1 MANVGN
7 LFVNFSG
14 NTKGLTKSLSSAKS
28 QIDKFDKEIGRK
40 KGGSLGRAKGRFTS
54 SMNERRRF
62 DSKVGVSNALGFPMD
77 EGHVIKNRAR
87 LGKNEKGARQAYR
100 QAQREQTISGMRKS
114 VAAAV
119 GVFGLTVAGI
129 GLLTRKAMQQTSDA
143 VSNAKKFEFMGPNGP
158 AIIAER
164 IKMITDAMAYA
175 QTPEGN
181 AAQLKLAR
189 SETAAQRSSL
199 SGGGATMMQMFNA
212 AVNEAAATI
221 GRVWVETAEDMA
233 AGRFLGQGANR
244 RNALRNSEPWTGPIP
259 DGRNANRPTGGY

>member
-54 SMNERRRF
+54 AMNERRRF

-100 QAQREQTISGMRKS
+100 QAQRDQTISGMRKS
-114 VAAAV
+114 VAVAV
-119 GVFGLTVAGI
+119 GVFGLTVAGV
-129 GLLTRKAMQQTSDA
+129 GLIARKAMQQTTDA
-143 VSNAKKFEFMGPNGP
+143 VANAKKFELLGPKGP
-158 AIIAER
+158 EIIAER

-175 QTPEGN
+175 QSPEGS
-181 AAQLKLAR
+181 AAQLKSAR
-189 SETAAQRSSL
+189 AETTAQRSSFE
-199 SGGGATMMQMFNA
+199 GGGATMWQQFNTA
-212 AVNEAAATI
+212 ITDMTSTI
-221 GRVWVETAEDMA
+221 GRGWVEASRELSK
-233 AGRFLGQGANR
+233 GNVLGQK
-244 RNALRNSEPWTGPIP
+244 TGSGSGESVFSYLTGIGSP
-259 DGRNANRPTGGY
+259 RNANRPTGGY

>member
-40 KGGSLGRAKGRFTS
+40 KGGSLGRAKGRFEA
-54 SMNERRRF
+54 SMNERKKFESFIGPRPAGESERMGGRIQ
-62 DSKVGVSNALGFPMD
+62 K
-77 EGHVIKNRAR
+77 K
-87 LGKNEKGARQAYR
+87 EKGARQAYR

-175 QTPEGN
+175 QTPEGS
-181 AAQLKLAR
+181 AAQLKLVR
-189 SETAAQRSSL
+189 SEANAQRSSFE
-199 SGGGATMMQMFNA
+199 GGGATYWQQFNA
-212 AVNEAAATI
+212 AINDMTSTI
-221 GRVWVETAEDMA
+221 GRGWVEASRELSK
-233 AGRFLGQGANR
+233 GNVLGQK
-244 RNALRNSEPWTGPIP
+244 TGSGSGESVFSYLTGIGSP
-259 DGRNANRPTGGY
+259 RNANRPTGGY

>member
-54 SMNERRRF
+54 AMNERRRF

-77 EGHVIKNRAR
+77 EGHVIKNRER

-143 VSNAKKFEFMGPNGP
+143 VSNAKKFEFMGPDGP

-181 AAQLKLAR
+181 AAQLKLAKA
-189 SETAAQRSSL
+189 ETAAQDTSYKSGSATVWQNFKSEMTTLASL
-199 SGGGATMMQMFNA
+199 LDKGFMYAFNNFHATQRASLGNPKDVMMHLDKQ
-212 AVNEAAATI
+212 
-221 GRVWVETAEDMA
+221 
-233 AGRFLGQGANR
+233 
-244 RNALRNSEPWTGPIP
+244 RNT
-259 DGRNANRPTGGY
+259 NRPTGGY

>member
-54 SMNERRRF
+54 AMNERRRF
-62 DSKVGVSNALGFPMD
+62 DSKVGVSNALGYPMD
-77 EGHVIKNRAR
+77 EGQVIKNRAR

-143 VSNAKKFEFMGPNGP
+143 VSNAKKFEFMGPDGP

-181 AAQLKLAR
+181 AAQLKLAKA
-189 SETAAQRSSL
+189 ETAAQDTSYKSGSATVWQNFKSEMTTLASL
-199 SGGGATMMQMFNA
+199 LDKGFMYAFNNFHATQRASLGNPKDVMMHLDKQ
-212 AVNEAAATI
+212 
-221 GRVWVETAEDMA
+221 
-233 AGRFLGQGANR
+233 
-244 RNALRNSEPWTGPIP
+244 RNT
-259 DGRNANRPTGGY
+259 NRPTGGY